1 MITRPTCMV
10 ALAGAAL
17 LGGLSATQVLAVQAS
32 EPTLEDFVWRLA
44 TEGPENRVLNNME
57 IGARAFW
64 AGRHDEARQAFD
76 DCILNIESVFADDQS
91 ALRARSVW
99 HEEGAKTFKGE
110 PYERAMVFFYRGLLF
125 LQTADYENARAAF
138 RRGQLQDAF
147 AEEQQNQSDFAILLF
162 LEAWASHLNGDED
175 LRDEALA
182 RVARL
187 RPGFPGIA
195 DDADTLVLIESGTA
209 PRKLGDGAA
218 HAYFVYRRGRGF
230 TENEAELVLGVEA
243 RPLYPIEDLY
253 FQAATRGGREI
264 DKVLDGKVEFR
275 DATNTFGSALSTT
288 SVVMG
293 HLGGGS
299 DFGAIVGGVGLISLL
314 VSSNARPR
322 ADTRQ
327 WTSLP
332 DMIHVATF
340 SASSLDGEPRVR
352 LRRRGDPAV
361 VLTQAVQFERDP
373 RGRQLA
379 LARSR

>member
-1 MITRPTCMV
+1 MGARRRSRWGV
-10 ALAGAAL
+10 AVTAAL
-17 LGGLSATQVLAVQAS
+17 GLLVAVQPVAAQAPG
-32 EPTLEDFVWRLA
+32 PTLEDFLRRREA
-44 TEGPENRVLNNME
+44 EGPQNRVLNNME
-57 IGARAFW
+57 IGARSFW
-64 AGRHDEARQAFD
+64 SGRYDDARLAFD

-91 ALRARSVW
+91 ALQARSLW

-125 LQTADYENARAAF
+125 LRAGDYENARAAF

-147 AEEQQNQSDFAILLF
+147 AEEQQNQSDFALLLF

-175 LRDEALA
+175 LRDETLA
-182 RVARL
+182 RVVRL
-187 RPGFPGIA
+187 RPNFPGIA
-195 DDADTLVLIESGTA
+195 PNADTLVLVESGTA

-230 TENEAELVLGVEA
+230 TENEAELVTAAGA
-243 RPLYPIEDLY
+243 SPLYAIEDIY

-275 DATNTFGSALSTT
+275 EASNTFGSALSTT
-288 SVVMG
+288 SVMM
-293 HLGGGS
+293 
-299 DFGAIVGGVGLISLL
+299 AQVGGASDLGAVVGGIGLISLL
-314 VSSNARPR
+314 VSANARPR

-332 DMIHVATF
+332 DTVHISTFNSATITGD
-340 SASSLDGEPRVR
+340 AAVQ
-352 LRRRGDPAV
+352 LRRRGEPAV
-361 VLTQAVQFERDP
+361 LLSRPLQFEQDP
-373 RGRQLA
+373 RGRRFA